1 MGVIRAEPARVSDW
15 AARSI
20 GAAWRAFDLQ
30 LAAYAALLGAI
41 GLIMAY
47 SNSVEQGQSLLDGS
61 TTFVRGLMWTGI
73 ALIAFVIATAF
84 DYKWL
89 KTFAWPLY
97 GLQIALLL
105 GTLAIGSGVGGSARW
120 VSIGPLQFQFS
131 EIAKILMIVVLANY
145 LGARQGKLTT
155 LPSILGACLLVGP
168 PWILVMAQPDLGTSL
183 VLLAI
188 LGGMLFMSGASLR
201 WLAAIAITVLAALP
215 FVWNNVLRDYQQ
227 QRILSFL
234 EPSNDIQGA
243 GWQIHQSQIAVGSGG
258 WFGKGLT
265 NGTQNQL
272 NFLPVQESDFVAA
285 IYLEEL
291 GFLGA
296 LLLLV
301 LFAALLWRI
310 LVGGWRS
317 KDPFGTMF
325 AAGLASMILFQLVVN
340 LGMVV
345 GIMPITGIP
354 LPFVSHGGASSA
366 GPPQDLVDLVPV
378 GPPDRHPIE
387 PLEVLEVGPGDLAD
401 RPAHVAPELEDGP
414 RRIPGWRSRGAV
426 ALRLA
431 HRRGVVATAGSGAAG
446 RPISGH
452 RLGRPARAGGRG
464 SWLIPTG
471 RGWARR
477 GRRTR
482 RRRRSRR
489 AGPT

>member
-30 LAAYAALLGAI
+30 LAAYAALLGTI

-47 SNSVEQGQSLLDGS
+47 SNSVEQGQSLLEGS

-73 ALIAFVIATAF
+73 ALIAFVIATVF

-97 GLQIALLL
+97 GLQLALLV
-105 GTLAIGSGVGGSARW
+105 GTLAIGTGVGGSARW

-131 EIAKILMIVVLANY
+131 EIAKILMIIVLANY
-145 LGARQGKLTT
+145 LGARHGRLTT
-155 LPSILGACLLVGP
+155 LRSILGACVLVGP
-168 PWILVMAQPDLGTSL
+168 PWILVMMQPDLGTSL

-188 LGGMLFMSGASLR
+188 LAGMLFMSGASLR
-201 WLAAIAITVLAALP
+201 WLAALAISVLAALP

-227 QRILSFL
+227 QRILGFL

-243 GWQIHQSQIAVGSGG
+243 GWQLHQSQIAVGSGG
-258 WFGKGLT
+258 FFGKGLT

-325 AAGLASMILFQLVVN
+325 AAGLASMILFQLIVN

-354 LPFVSHGGASSA
+354 LPFVSHGGASLISIA
-366 GPPQDLVDLVPV
+366 V
-378 GPPDRHPIE
+378 G
-387 PLEVLEVGPGDLAD
+387 
-401 RPAHVAPELEDGP
+401 
-414 RRIPGWRSRGAV
+414 
-426 ALRLA
+426 
-431 HRRGVVATAGSGAAG
+431 
-446 RPISGH
+446 
-452 RLGRPARAGGRG
+452 LGILQSVNIRQTRAE
-464 SWLIPTG
+464 W
-471 RGWARR
+471 
-477 GRRTR
+477 
-482 RRRRSRR
+482 
-489 AGPT
+489 